1 MRPSL
6 VTFFK
11 QSLKSE
17 SYYADE
23 IVNIYLLRPVAAI
36 FVWLFYS
43 TRITPNQVTLFA
55 IFLGLAGSLAYTF
68 GTLHAIAVGGSL
80 ILAKDIFDDVDGQL
94 ARAKQMYSRRGRF
107 LDSIGDFIVDLA
119 LFTAITF
126 VVYQTNPTFQTILLG
141 VLSFAGLT
149 LRVSYHVYY
158 QVSFFHLE
166 DQYKLNRIAEEV
178 TDEDR
183 KSDPVALCLQQIFI
197 FIYGWQ
203 DMLMYRI
210 DKWCKGK
217 NFDER
222 LSPMWYSDRFALR
235 LSGLI
240 GFGTEF
246 TLLAVCSW
254 LNELHLY
261 LLLNLFVMNGIL
273 VFSVA
278 YRRFVLGKNL
288 PKTNGKG
295 FF

>member
-1 MRPSL
+1 MMRPGP
-6 VTFFK
+6 VTFLK

-23 IVNIYLLRPVAAI
+23 IVNIYLLRPIAAI
-36 FVWLFYS
+36 FVWLLYS

-55 IFLGLAGSLAYTF
+55 IILGLAGALAYTF
-68 GTLHAIAVGGSL
+68 GTPHAIAVAGSL

-94 ARAKQMYSRRGRF
+94 ARAKKMYSRRGRF

-119 LFTAITF
+119 VFTAITC

-141 VLSFAGLT
+141 VLSFAGIT

-166 DQYKLNRIAEEV
+166 DRYKLNRIAEEI
-178 TDEDR
+178 TDDDR
-183 KSDPVALCLQQIFI
+183 KGDPVALRLQKIFI
-197 FIYGWQ
+197 LIYGWQ
-203 DMLMYRI
+203 DRLMYRI

-217 NFDER
+217 NFNEK
-222 LSPMWYSDRFALR
+222 LLPTWYSDRLALR

-246 TLLAVCSW
+246 TLLAVCSF
-254 LNELHLY
+254 LNELHTY
-261 LLLNLFVMNGIL
+261 LLLNVFMMNGIWL
-273 VFSVA
+273 GSVF
-278 YRRFVLGKNL
+278 YRRFILAKNL
-288 PKTNGKG
+288 K
-295 FF
+295 